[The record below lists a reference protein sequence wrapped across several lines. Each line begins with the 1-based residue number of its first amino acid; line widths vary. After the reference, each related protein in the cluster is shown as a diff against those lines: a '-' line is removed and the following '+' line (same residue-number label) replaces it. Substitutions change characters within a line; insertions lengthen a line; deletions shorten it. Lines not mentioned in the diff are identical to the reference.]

1 MSALGSSFASL
12 NTYHAFS
19 AAWITACLACSSS
32 LTTAVVTGVG
42 IVVPSVVGSV
52 VGGTVGLASVVA
64 GASTVDGAVF
74 FTAALVA
81 GGFAL
86 AWPPQAAI
94 ARSDAAVIA
103 AAHARLELVVFT
115 GISIESRSAW
125 DSIVVVN
132 SVGPGNA
139 RTERGARFRA

>member
-1 MSALGSSFASL
+1 LASL
-12 NTYHAFS
+12 KTYHAFS
-19 AAWITACLACSSS
+19 AASITACLACSSS
-32 LTTAVVTGVG
+32 LTAAVVTGVG
-42 IVVPSVVGSV
+42 IVVRRVVGSSVVGSV
-52 VGGTVGLASVVA
+52 VLASVVA
-64 GASTVDGAVF
+64 GPRTVGGAVF

-86 AWPPQAAI
+86 AWPPHAAT
-94 ARSDAAVIA
+94 ASSDANVIA

-132 SVGPGNA
+132 SVGRGTA
-139 RTERGARFRA
+139 RTERCGGFRA